1 MANTRAGNVIRLDT
15 TGTVPGPA
23 GRIKGILYI
32 GASSATAVLRFDGAS
47 STIIWERAGDV
58 DVLDDV
64 CIQIVESTENLYIE
78 IASGAVVYLYTF

>member
-32 GASSATAVLRFDGAS
+32 GAVSATAVLRFDGAS
-47 STIIWERAGDV
+47 STIVWQRSGNVEA
-58 DVLDDV
+58 LDDV
-64 CIQIVESTENLYIE
+64 KIQVPASTENLRIE
-78 IASGAVVYLYTF
+78 IGSGAVVYLYTL